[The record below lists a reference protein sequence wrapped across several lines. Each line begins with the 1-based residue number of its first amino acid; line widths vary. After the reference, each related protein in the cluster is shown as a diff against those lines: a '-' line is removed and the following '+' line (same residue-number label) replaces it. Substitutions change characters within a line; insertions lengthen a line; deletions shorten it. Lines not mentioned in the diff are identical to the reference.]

1 MTLTEIK
8 TMAEILVDEVID
20 ETISLQLLNDKIQ
33 EIYSERP

>member
-8 TMAEILVDEVID
+8 TMAETLVDEVID

>member
-8 TMAEILVDEVID
+8 TMAETLVDDVID